1 MEVVASYR
9 EARFSGWQSFELRP
23 DAVRVRGAFR
33 LGSRFDVLI
42 PLAAL
47 RAEPDRLSV
56 LAPGFW
62 LGLYTVAVTA
72 LAAALFGVVRGRD
85 ALWSPAG
92 VWVFGVAAAGVLA
105 IVWNVRR
112 TEFVRFV
119 TVAGVP
125 AVVVGRVGPQAGEF
139 DRFVALLEE
148 QVRRVGASGSVGPS
162 G

>member
-1 MEVVASYR
+1 MEVLVSYR
-9 EARFSGWQSFELRP
+9 EVRFSVWRSFELRP

-47 RAEPDRLSV
+47 RAEPDRFAV
-56 LAPGFW
+56 RGRGYW
-62 LGLYTVAVTA
+62 LGLNAVVVTA
-72 LAAALFGVVRGRD
+72 LAAEVFGVVRGRD
-85 ALWSPAG
+85 ALWSPVGA
-92 VWVFGVAAAGVLA
+92 WLAAVAAAGVLA

-119 TVAGVP
+119 TAAGVP
-125 AVVVGRVGPQAGEF
+125 ALDVGRVGPQAGEF
-139 DRFVALLEE
+139 DRFVARLEE
-148 QVRRVGASGSVGPS
+148 QIRRVGASGPVGPT